1 MSRRIRNHRVG
12 NSSSKY
18 DFDGGASL
26 ERDIAAKA
34 ERHYKNC
41 EMIEEA
47 IRQAKATPDEAKSYV
62 VHVLESLYGMEGLR
76 KADQY
81 CDILRARNAA
91 LREKIEA
98 AVEDMKQMDRYI
110 ANSADPCAALCEV
123 CRHKAEAGEKCKRCD
138 VHDNAGFEWRGEHG
152 TEDKKHE

>member
-1 MSRRIRNHRVG
+1 MSKRIRNHRVG
-12 NSSSKY
+12 NSSGKY

-62 VHVLESLYGMEGLR
+62 VHVLESLYGMEGLK

-81 CDILRARNAA
+81 CDILRTENAA
-91 LREKIEA
+91 LREKLEVANKRADA
-98 AVEDMKQMDRYI
+98 AIRDIKTMAKQYDSCLFCKDYTSGLV
-110 ANSADPCAALCEV
+110 AKSTC
-123 CRHKAEAGEKCKRCD
+123 CRGYEWHGEQ
-138 VHDNAGFEWRGEHG
+138 G

>member
-91 LREKIEA
+91 LQEKIEA
-98 AVEDMKQMDRYI
+98 ANKRADAAVEALSKTSDCKSCAEQCGVQESLRRKSLGRYC
-110 ANSADPCAALCEV
+110 PKY
-123 CRHKAEAGEKCKRCD
+123 R
-138 VHDNAGFEWRGEHG
+138 WRGVKG
-152 TEDKKHE
+152 TEGER